1 MRGIIQRSWPGLR
14 EKLVLLV
21 AAVFYAVAIGRNEMV
36 SAATTATGTANG
48 DAFWD
53 VEIFTDKV
61 RRLSPID
68 TGYDEADFYYPIRIY
83 DGNSNNGSNDVDI
96 SSSKQ
101 RNSPPIVDVESTNTE
116 IFPLV
121 VFLQGVDV
129 DKSEYSYFLTDLA
142 SHGYVVVA
150 TNHQP
155 SKYGGKVMASQWTPT
170 DVLND
175 VIVRSSID
183 RSSPLFGIVDTEH
196 AGMCGHS
203 NGGAAALF
211 ASSMACQPPF
221 CFGPP
226 DSYMMPVE
234 YRAVVGHG
242 THTVPMGGIYG
253 DLEPLDVN
261 NTIPVAIIQGE
272 HDALEHVCASWPL
285 IEEQKDIVVLAGAN
299 HWSLTNIQYPNLQS
313 RYDGPVEEQQT
324 IPQSTSISLAAEW
337 TAIVFDAYLKQDKTS
352 IQTLEQNKYENGVY
366 LNQHC
371 VDDDDVDDGDDD
383 DGGGALR
390 IYISLSLVWS
400 INLILLLLFMFI

>member
-1 MRGIIQRSWPGLR
+1 MREIIRRSLPGLGD
-14 EKLVLLV
+14 KLVVLV
-21 AAVFYAVAIGRNEMV
+21 AVVFCAVAFGRHNMA
-36 SAATTATGTANG
+36 SAATTATGTANENAIWG
-48 DAFWD
+48 
-53 VEIFTDKV
+53 VEMFTDKI

-68 TGYDEADFYYPIRIY
+68 AGYDEADFYFPIHIFGE
-83 DGNSNNGSNDVDI
+83 DSSNGSNDVDI
-96 SSSKQ
+96 SSSSKQ
-101 RNSPPIVDVESTNTE
+101 RNSPPIVDVETTKTE
-116 IFPLV
+116 LFPLV
-121 VFLQGVDV
+121 VFLQGADV

-155 SKYGGKVMASQWTPT
+155 SKYGGTVMASQWTPT

-175 VIVRSSID
+175 VIVRSSVD

-203 NGGAAALF
+203 NGGAATLF

-272 HDALEHVCASWPL
+272 HDSLEHVCSSWPL
-285 IEEQKDIVVLAGAN
+285 IEEQKDIIVLAGAN

-352 IQTLEQNKYENGVY
+352 IRILEQNRYENGVY

-371 VDDDDVDDGDDD
+371 VEDDDVDNDDKD
-383 DGGGALR
+383 DGGALR
-390 IYISLSLVWS
+390 NYFSSSLIWS
-400 INLILLLLFMFI
+400 INLILLVLFTII